1 MNTIKILSTIIKN
14 HNYFYKKNEAI
25 KIELLE
31 NGDILIIGC
40 EYNMGFII
48 PLLESLKYHTITM
61 YSVQDANTI
70 KVW

>member
-1 MNTIKILSTIIKN
+1 MNFIKILSAIVKN
-14 HNYFYKKNEAI
+14 HNTFYSNNKEI
-25 KIELLE
+25 KIELLDG
-31 NGDILIIGC
+31 GDILIVGC